1 MTSLNLELRKR
12 RSRKAM
18 QKRQPVSKDLSEISK
33 KKKVKGKWPTV
44 QRKTSMSGKLEGAL
58 ELFRKCGHKET
69 QGCERRG

>member
-1 MTSLNLELRKR
+1 MTSLNLGLRKR

-33 KKKVKGKWPTV
+33 KKVEGKRPTD
-44 QRKTSMSGKLEGAL
+44 QRKTSMSEKLEGAP

-69 QGCERRG
+69 QGCKRRG